1 MNGIQLALH
10 TLHRGERHLA
20 TELAAVADRHRDE
33 HEVHHVAHDIAGWS
47 REHVRRLAEAGAGHG
62 LDLEGPPDD
71 GSSHGGTDGV
81 LAALRHN
88 VSELMGHH
96 LDPGL
101 LLLRDL
107 RDLHVAAAHNSVH
120 WEMLA
125 QVAQATRNSGL
136 VDLTA
141 SCHPQTLRQL
151 RWTNTMIKNV
161 SPQVLTSL

>member
-1 MNGIQLALH
+1 VNGIQLALH

-20 TELAAVADRHRDE
+20 TELVAVADRHRAE
-33 HEVHHVAHDIAGWS
+33 HEVHHIARDLAAWS
-47 REHVRRLAEAGAGHG
+47 REHVRRLAEAATGHG
-62 LDLEGPPDD
+62 LDLEGPSRD
-71 GSSHGGTDGV
+71 GTSQEGSEGV
-81 LAALRHN
+81 LATLRHN
-88 VSELMGHH
+88 VSELVGHH

-107 RDLHVAAAHNSVH
+107 RDLHIAATHTSLH

-125 QVAQATRNSGL
+125 QVAQATRTSELLGL
-136 VDLTA
+136 AA
-141 SCHPQTLRQL
+141 SCHPRTLRQM